1 MCLSLRSVRTS
12 LQPGLNMSTD
22 RQHERSSRFL
32 SWLALAA
39 MLVPSPAWGVAEEA
53 SSARR
58 GQKSV
63 VGKVPSG
70 TRIQDIR
77 LGSDGALTGRLRDEL
92 GRPLP
97 DARVV
102 VSRGRL
108 TIASTRSDEHGDY
121 RITGLLSGVYR
132 VEVATTEAIVRVW
145 AYESAPPQADTQLDL
160 DAKLPAELAVRG
172 QGDDGLDPAHRFG
185 LDGEG
190 GLDSFEMALLAT
202 SVISLTLSAIM
213 LSQHDELQDSIDRL
227 PASN

>member
-1 MCLSLRSVRTS
+1 M
-12 LQPGLNMSTD
+12 
-22 RQHERSSRFL
+22 

-39 MLVPSPAWGVAEEA
+39 MLVPSPAWGVAEAEEA
-53 SSARR
+53 SSARQ

-145 AYESAPPQADTQLDL
+145 AYESAPPQADKQLDL

-172 QGDDGLDPAHRFG
+172 QGDDGLDPVHRFG

-190 GLDSFEMALLAT
+190 GLDSFELALLAT

-213 LSQHDELQDSIDRL
+213 LAQHDELQDSIDRL